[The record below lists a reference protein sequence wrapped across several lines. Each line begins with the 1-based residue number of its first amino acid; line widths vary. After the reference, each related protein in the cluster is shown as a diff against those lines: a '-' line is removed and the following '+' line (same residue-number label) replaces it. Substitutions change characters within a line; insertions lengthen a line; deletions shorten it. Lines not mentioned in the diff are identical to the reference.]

1 MGMILGLDLGTNSIG
16 WALYDNDNQSII
28 ELLKNK
34 TKIKEQN
41 TGREIYK
48 NLWKNFAVNQIEK
61 EKKIKKILELS
72 HDNVNLTEDI
82 DQQIVIKI
90 FIF

>member
-1 MGMILGLDLGTNSIG
+1 MIINRLFN
-16 WALYDNDNQSII
+16 
-28 ELLKNK
+28 LLKNK

-72 HDNVNLTEDI
+72 NDNVNLTEDI
-82 DQQIVIKI
+82 DQQIVNKI

>member
-1 MGMILGLDLGTNSIG
+1 MSERDYVDTLTI
-16 WALYDNDNQSII
+16 NDNQSII

-72 HDNVNLTEDI
+72 NDNVNLTEDI
-82 DQQIVIKI
+82 DQQIVNII

>member
-1 MGMILGLDLGTNSIG
+1 MSERDYADTLTI
-16 WALYDNDNQSII
+16 NDNQSII

-72 HDNVNLTEDI
+72 NDNVNLTEDI
-82 DQQIVIKI
+82 DQQIVNKI

>member
-1 MGMILGLDLGTNSIG
+1 MSERDYVDTLTIT
-16 WALYDNDNQSII
+16 DNQSII

-72 HDNVNLTEDI
+72 NDNVNLTEDI
-82 DQQIVIKI
+82 DQQIVNKI

>member
-1 MGMILGLDLGTNSIG
+1 MSERDYVDTLTI
-16 WALYDNDNQSII
+16 NDNQSII

-72 HDNVNLTEDI
+72 NDNVNLTEDI
-82 DQQIVIKI
+82 DQQIVNKI

>member
-1 MGMILGLDLGTNSIG
+1 MSERDYMDTLTI
-16 WALYDNDNQSII
+16 NDNQSII

-72 HDNVNLTEDI
+72 NDNVNLTEDI
-82 DQQIVIKI
+82 DQQIVNKI

>member
-1 MGMILGLDLGTNSIG
+1 MSERDYVDTLTI
-16 WALYDNDNQSII
+16 NDNQSII

-72 HDNVNLTEDI
+72 NDNVNLTEDI
-82 DQQIVIKI
+82 DQQILNKI

>member
-1 MGMILGLDLGTNSIG
+1 MSERDYVDTLTI
-16 WALYDNDNQSII
+16 NDNQSII

-48 NLWKNFAVNQIEK
+48 NLWKNFAVDQIEK

-72 HDNVNLTEDI
+72 NDNVNLTEDI
-82 DQQIVIKI
+82 DQQIVNKI